1 DPDDNI
7 AMYEAR
13 KGKIAL
19 LAEAIPEQDV
29 FGPESGDLLVVSWGS
44 TYGAVRS
51 AVEKAQKEG
60 YSVAHAHVRYINP
73 LPRNFEKL
81 LGQYKE
87 VIVPEINGGQLAFIL
102 RGLFAMD
109 IHSFPK
115 MAARPFKISEV
126 TNKIEEILG

>member
-1 DPDDNI
+1 
-7 AMYEAR
+7 
-13 KGKIAL
+13 
-19 LAEAIPEQDV
+19 
-29 FGPESGDLLVVSWGS
+29 
-44 TYGAVRS
+44 
-51 AVEKAQKEG
+51 
-60 YSVAHAHVRYINP
+60 
-73 LPRNFEKL
+73 L